1 MAEQGAVAEQESNI
15 TRYDIELYLQICEP
29 CQKKQKGAKKG
40 ALVLPMVFSDFS
52 SRCQVD
58 LIDFQSHPDGE
69 YKFIMAYQDHLTK
82 FVALK
87 SKTAEEVAHNRVDM
101 FTLLGAPSILQSD
114 DGREFANKVVTSLKQ
129 HWPSLKIVHGKPR
142 HSQSQGSVERANQD
156 IENMLCTWTQDKK
169 TDRWSDGLRFV
180 QLTKNR
186 AFHTGIKRTPYEA
199 LFGCKAK
206 VGLAT
211 SSLPQDVLQDI
222 QTEEEL
228 EEIIESKM
236 EGYEANILCNL
247 CFNIGNAGKAKVESK
262 LNLERQAKRMKV
274 DSDKQFLPVRLGAT
288 VRVPAPDVDRGQV
301 DARNL
306 LAVVMSVTEN
316 GFCRL
321 GTAQGVLNQLYARSG
336 FTPCR
341 KELIRIE
348 DVPNQE
354 IPVRSTAIAQSTGSG
369 QGFVRCTCKNK
380 CQTMRCS
387 CVKKKIKCNSKC
399 HSSIPCRNK

>member
-1 MAEQGAVAEQESNI
+1 
-15 TRYDIELYLQICEP
+15 
-29 CQKKQKGAKKG
+29 
-40 ALVLPMVFSDFS
+40 
-52 SRCQVD
+52 
-58 LIDFQSHPDGE
+58 
-69 YKFIMAYQDHLTK
+69 
-82 FVALK
+82 
-87 SKTAEEVAHNRVDM
+87 
-101 FTLLGAPSILQSD
+101 
-114 DGREFANKVVTSLKQ
+114 
-129 HWPSLKIVHGKPR
+129 
-142 HSQSQGSVERANQD
+142 
-156 IENMLCTWTQDKK
+156 
-169 TDRWSDGLRFV
+169 
-180 QLTKNR
+180 
-186 AFHTGIKRTPYEA
+186 
-199 LFGCKAK
+199 
-206 VGLAT
+206 
-211 SSLPQDVLQDI
+211 
-222 QTEEEL
+222 
-228 EEIIESKM
+228 M

-399 HSSIPCRNK
+399 HSSIPCSNK